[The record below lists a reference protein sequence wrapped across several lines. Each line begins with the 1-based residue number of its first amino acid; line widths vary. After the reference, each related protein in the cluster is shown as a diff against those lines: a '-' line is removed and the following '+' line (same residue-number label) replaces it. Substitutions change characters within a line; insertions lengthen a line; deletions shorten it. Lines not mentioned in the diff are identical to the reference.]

1 MKRSELKR
9 TAPLTSGG
17 IQARERR
24 KKRCKVCQA
33 MFTPARNF
41 QAVCGEIA
49 CAIAHAPANQIRAR
63 KALADVERKE
73 IQVRK
78 ERLKSRAD
86 HAKEAQAVI
95 NRYVRLRDAHLG
107 CISCDKPPSWGGQW
121 HCSHFRSVGAA
132 AHLRFNL
139 WNMNKSC
146 SQCNA
151 HLSGN
156 IMVYRPRLVEKIGAE
171 KVVWLECNQDL
182 VRHEIP
188 YLKRLKSVFTKKTKR
203 LEKRY
208 EEFGSCA
215 AM

>member
-1 MKRSELKR
+1 MRVAIKESK
-9 TAPLTSGG
+9 APKP
-17 IQARERR
+17 
-24 KKRCKVCQA
+24 KKCKN
-33 MFTPARNF
+33 PACGDSFVPQRLG
-41 QAVCGEIA
+41 QAVCGYK
-49 CAIAHAPANQIRAR
+49 CGLAIKEVNQVKAG
-63 KALADVERKE
+63 KALAQIGRRE

-78 ERLKSRAD
+78 EKLKSRAD

-107 CISCDKPPSWGGQW
+107 CISCDKPASWGGQW

-171 KVVWLECNQDL
+171 KVEWLERNQDL

-188 YLKRLKSVFTKKTKR
+188 YLKRLKAVFTKKVRR

-208 EEFGSCA
+208 EEVLSCV

>member
-1 MKRSELKR
+1 MKRTPLQRK
-9 TAPLTSGG
+9 TPLTSG
-17 IQARERR
+17 RPRR
-24 KKRCKVCQA
+24 KRCPECRV
-33 MFTPARNF
+33 MFTPARGS
-41 QAVCGEIA
+41 QAVCGEIE
-49 CAIAHAPANQIRAR
+49 CAISYGKSEKGQASAK
-63 KALADVERKE
+63 KALADVGRRE
-73 IQVRK
+73 IKVRK
-78 ERLKSRAD
+78 EALKTRAD
-86 HAKEAQAVI
+86 HAKEAQTVI

-107 CISCDKPPSWGGQW
+107 CISCDKPASWGGQW

-171 KVVWLECNQDL
+171 KVEWLECNQEL

-188 YLKRLKSVFTKKTKR
+188 YLKRLKAVFTKKAKR
-203 LEKRY
+203 LEARIQ
-208 EEFGSCA
+208 CNA
-215 AM
+215 A